1 MNHSKLS
8 QSSERLNVMEK
19 IIKFLFLVHVRA
31 DSLVNHECSNSCQQQ
46 L

>member
-19 IIKFLFLVHVRA
+19 MIKFHVRA